1 MMSATKL
8 AGAVVVLLIGS
19 VATPVAAQWRVSTD
33 GGLPMAQN
41 IGGDGLGVGVICE
54 NGRQSVMVMLP
65 GEDLASRSVVARWS
79 DGTENEYNF
88 RLTSDGYLMGTTA
101 TVNFRQ
107 MITKLR
113 RLNSVTLTV
122 DRSGDRT
129 LTDTISLAG
138 SSRAIGRISCGG
150 PREPRR
156 ASRRATTQRPGRP
169 AATQRQADEAEVT
182 AMVYCPDEV
191 ERLARY
197 GSRWV
202 DGWLEP
208 KFSRYRWKD
217 RTGGIV
223 TYLGD
228 KLELQ
233 NGFGAWVP
241 HVYECD
247 IDVWT
252 DNVTEVR
259 ARPGRLP

>member
-1 MMSATKL
+1 
-8 AGAVVVLLIGS
+8 
-19 VATPVAAQWRVSTD
+19 
-33 GGLPMAQN
+33 MAQN

-122 DRSGDRT
+122 GRSGDGT

-156 ASRRATTQRPGRP
+156 ASRATTQRRPAPRP
-169 AATQRQADEAEVT
+169 AAAEPSTGRLTAAQRNAVRSANAYLRISGFSRQGLIDQLSSDFGDGYSVGDATVAVNSLSVDWNRQA
-182 AMVYCPDEV
+182 
-191 ERLARY
+191 ARSADLY
-197 GSRWV
+197 LSMAG
-202 DGWLEP
+202 
-208 KFSRYRWKD
+208 FSCQGLIEQLSSD
-217 RTGGIV
+217 F
-223 TYLGD
+223 GD
-228 KLELQ
+228 KYTMEQ
-233 NGFGAWVP
+233 ATYGATQAGI
-241 HVYECD
+241 C
-247 IDVWT
+247 
-252 DNVTEVR
+252 
-259 ARPGRLP
+259 

>member
-8 AGAVVVLLIGS
+8 AVAVVVLLIGS
-19 VATPVAAQWRVSTD
+19 LATPVAAQWRVSTD
-33 GGLPMAQN
+33 GPPMAEN
-41 IGGDGLGVGVICE
+41 SGGAGLGVGVICE

-101 TVNFRQ
+101 IVNFQQ

-122 DRSGDRT
+122 GRSGDRT
-129 LTDTISLAG
+129 LTDTIGLAG

-150 PREPRR
+150 PPREPRR
-156 ASRRATTQRPGRP
+156 AAQATTRRSARPS
-169 AATQRQADEAEVT
+169 ATQRQAEEAEVT

-247 IDVWT
+247 IDVWA